1 MPYNLLIPT
10 GGLICCVVRDDD
22 LNTYHGKMVELEK
35 TGHWKLVK
43 QRRIPF
49 YDRDGMPRESNVFV
63 YKVLKH

>member
-1 MPYNLLIPT
+1 
-10 GGLICCVVRDDD
+10 
-22 LNTYHGKMVELEK
+22 MVELEK
-35 TGHWKLVK
+35 MGHWKLVK